1 LPNAEVRTDHSAVV
15 QANPSGRSVA
25 NDWPSGEE
33 SVLIDFIAQF
43 REENVKEPIAF
54 FVTVAAAMLLSHATP
69 ALTAEA
75 VTTAPTPVASVPANI
90 VGAIVDTNRPQADV
104 DLDARRKPAEMLTFA
119 GVKPGDRVLEFVPGR
134 GYVTRL
140 MAKAVG
146 ATGHVYA
153 ANLPT
158 FNEALK
164 TGLDPIIAS
173 PAYGNVSKIEQ
184 PFGEIRVS
192 EPLNVVWISENYHD
206 FKNMGM
212 FSTDTNA
219 MNRAVF
225 AALKPEG
232 TYVITDYV
240 AAAGSGT
247 RDTQSLHRIDPEV
260 IKREVI
266 AAGFMLE
273 AESTALMNP
282 SDDLA
287 VRSRQGASQVM
298 LRFRKPH

>member
-1 LPNAEVRTDHSAVV
+1 MK
-15 QANPSGRSVA
+15 Q
-25 NDWPSGEE
+25 
-33 SVLIDFIAQF
+33 
-43 REENVKEPIAF
+43 PIAF
-54 FVTVAAAMLLSHATP
+54 FAAVAAAVLLSYATP
-69 ALTAEA
+69 ALTQQAA
-75 VTTAPTPVASVPANI
+75 STASVPANI
-90 VGAIVDTNRPQADV
+90 AGAIADTNRPQTDK
-104 DLDARRKPAEMLTFA
+104 DLDARRKPAELLAFA
-119 GVKPGDRVLEFVPGR
+119 GIKPGDKVLEFVPGR

-140 MAKAVG
+140 LAKAVG
-146 ATGHVYA
+146 TAGHVYS

-164 TGLDPIIAS
+164 TGVDPIVAS

-184 PFGEIRVS
+184 PFSEIRAP
-192 EPLNVVWISENYHD
+192 EPVDVAWISENYHD

-219 MNRAVF
+219 MDRAVF
-225 AALKPEG
+225 AALKPGG
-232 TYVITDYV
+232 TYLITDYV

-260 IKREVI
+260 IKREVT

-273 AESTALMNP
+273 AESNALTNA

-287 VRSRQGASQVM
+287 VRSKQGASQVM
-298 LRFRKPH
+298 FRFRKPR

>member
-1 LPNAEVRTDHSAVV
+1 M
-15 QANPSGRSVA
+15 
-25 NDWPSGEE
+25 
-33 SVLIDFIAQF
+33 
-43 REENVKEPIAF
+43 KEPVAF
-54 FVTVAAAMLLSHATP
+54 FATVAACVLLSYATP
-69 ALTAEA
+69 ALTGEA
-75 VTTAPTPVASVPANI
+75 NTAPAPGASVPAN
-90 VGAIVDTNRPQADV
+90 VAGAIADTNRPQADM
-104 DLDARRKPAEMLTFA
+104 DLDTRRKPAEMLTFA
-119 GVKPGDRVLEFVPGR
+119 GVKSGDKVLELVPGR

-140 MAKAVG
+140 LAKAVG
-146 ATGHVYA
+146 TAGHVYA

-164 TGLDPIIAS
+164 TGVDPIVAS

-192 EPLNVVWISENYHD
+192 EPLNLVWISENYHD

-225 AALKPEG
+225 SALKPEG

-260 IKREVI
+260 IKREVT

-273 AESTALMNP
+273 AESDALMSP

-298 LRFRKPH
+298 LRFRKPR

>member
-1 LPNAEVRTDHSAVV
+1 MK
-15 QANPSGRSVA
+15 Q
-25 NDWPSGEE
+25 
-33 SVLIDFIAQF
+33 
-43 REENVKEPIAF
+43 PIAF
-54 FVTVAAAMLLSHATP
+54 FATVATAALLSYATP
-69 ALTAEA
+69 TLTGEA
-75 VTTAPTPVASVPANI
+75 ATAAPVSDASVPANI
-90 VGAIVDTNRPQADV
+90 AGAIADTNRAQTDK

-119 GVKPGDRVLEFVPGR
+119 GVKPGDKVLEFVPGR

-140 MAKAVG
+140 LAKAVG
-146 ATGHVYA
+146 TAGHVYS

-158 FNEALK
+158 FNEALR
-164 TGLDPIIAS
+164 TGVDPIIAS

-184 PFGEIRVS
+184 PFSEIRAP
-192 EPLNVVWISENYHD
+192 EPVDVAWISENYHD

-219 MNRAVF
+219 MDRAVF
-225 AALKPEG
+225 AALKPGG
-232 TYVITDYV
+232 TYMITDYV

-260 IKREVI
+260 IKREVT

-273 AESTALMNP
+273 AESNALMNP

-298 LRFRKPH
+298 LRFRKPR